1 MPYFRPTEKDTGKV
15 QTTDHGLTLATMR
28 SGHVSVHHAPIE
40 PKSESI
46 GGDHAVALPGS
57 VPVVLE
63 SAQGFP
69 TVPALA
75 IGHAPSRT
83 QQPLSVTATDRV
95 VIEELPDPTVRPDIV
110 VIDRGPVPTKGLE
123 PQILPRKIVFRHGSA
138 AEKLAR
144 KNLPLAIKKAGG

>member
-15 QTTDHGLTLATMR
+15 QTTDHGLTLAAMR
-28 SGHVSVHHAPIE
+28 AGHVGVRVAAVE
-40 PKSESI
+40 PQSESV
-46 GGDHAVALPGS
+46 GGDHAVAVPGS

-63 SAQGFP
+63 PAQGFP

-75 IGHAPSRT
+75 HAHMPSRT
-83 QQPLSVTATDRV
+83 QQPASVTGTDRV

-110 VIDRGPVPTKGLE
+110 VIDRGPVPTRGLE